1 MLWNDFINILHFFLE
16 IILLKVFLLL
26 PIDVGKGMIL
36 YRLNQLNHLLHI
48 LVFQITELVMSVRN
62 RIYISL
68 PLFLR
73 VQHLYEFV
81 VTNIFNVFS
90 QLHVIYHIE
99 THLKSDNSFF
109 DWLIRHIILAGSVAL
124 SVSHSRSFLENVENH
139 WRGVWQLT

>member
-26 PIDVGKGMIL
+26 PIDVSKWMVL

-90 QLHVIYHIE
+90 QFHVIYHIE